1 MISCPSSSSASPDK
15 SQDGQRKGLYSG
27 CWKIWKGRICLI
39 RNPFLNPDLT
49 CICYKRGKQAI
60 EPKTIHS
67 GFIIK
72 RSAPAIIQG
81 TSENFWEEAT
91 MTRCTCFIMSHH
103 VSSCFM
109 MFHDVSWCFLFWPC
123 WVNEKLSLGQSGR
136 PCVPRR
142 RCKWRL
148 HPPEAGPLS
157 AGGTPGPTWTR
168 DSRFCKLEQN
178 IFEYH
183 SIIEYQG

>member
-81 TSENFWEEAT
+81 TSENFWEEVT
-91 MTRCTCFIMSHH
+91 MTRCTCFIMFHH
-103 VSSCFM
+103 VSWCFM
-109 MFHDVSWCFLFWPC
+109 MFPILT
-123 WVNEKLSLGQSGR
+123 LLGKWKAKSR
-136 PCVPRR
+136 PKRPAMRSTRR

-157 AGGTPGPTWTR
+157 AGGTPGPTCTR
-168 DSRFCKLEQN
+168 DSRFCKWEQN

-183 SIIEYQG
+183 SIIEYQR